1 MKDSNLT
8 CQYSNTFAMYF
19 FSSLIIVKNYLYVVT
34 SDKSHQVEI
43 LIGESKVEIVENKL
57 YFFFFIFYFPRR
69 ILFPWEK
76 GFYNWTE
83 MGRVERREANVLCV
97 HCFRCNRAATIVH
110 LFVNAVPMKI
120 GNVILLTW
128 NTKRAF

>member
-34 SDKSHQVEI
+34 SDKSHKVEI

-57 YFFFFIFYFPRR
+57 YFFFLFFIFRGEFCFHEKKVFIIEPK
-69 ILFPWEK
+69 WEELRGGK
-76 GFYNWTE
+76 
-83 MGRVERREANVLCV
+83 
-97 HCFRCNRAATIVH
+97 
-110 LFVNAVPMKI
+110 PMYCAFTVFGVI
-120 GNVILLTW
+120 GQQRSCTCS
-128 NTKRAF
+128 